1 MSLNPTNSNPLAY
14 LMMRKQLAPLARLAW
29 GCVCLSVYLSSTISS
44 AYAQAISQAQIITAP
59 SAQHNKDGQLEFSL
73 EADQWGEHA
82 QLDYQ
87 VTPWLNLGVKYSH
100 FDVLDFAANTAT
112 NSSTSP
118 ATNTA
123 NSIASYA
130 YHANAQIFRQTDVL
144 PAIAIGIEDFTG
156 QANIQ
161 SRYISASKNIDNWR
175 VDLGVASGQDPNSLD
190 GVIAGVQYTLD
201 DYPVV
206 LRAQYIN
213 DAPEYDASHVLS
225 SLPSVSA
232 PASRHNQWAV
242 QASWQFTPGVA
253 LSLTHGADNS
263 VGLGITVALD
273 TTRPPARYVPQPDLS
288 NVANPDKADTVTLAA
303 KRPISPPSSQ
313 VDTPPHWHH
322 SIIDALQHIDIS
334 VHGIV
339 QDGPRLQIVL
349 SQTAYPY
356 WPDAINQAHQAL
368 LDVLP
373 DGIFNIDY
381 VIKLAGHPV
390 YRVSRDVI
398 RDPELAKFVT
408 QMSPRAVTQP
418 MLDRFTQHDQ
428 QDQGNSHWQA
438 TLPDFS
444 VGIVH
449 QGWLNSQNKMSQ
461 LVQARIDLD
470 WEFAPGWSITQQ
482 TQFDLAERWEFINAY
497 FPNQQLQMLSPK
509 IAGLVNNDVHLSQL
523 MMRYNATQITS
534 LYDKQVQYDY
544 QLFAGII
551 DNQWAGFGANL
562 LYQPWQSRVSLGLSL
577 AQLTARDPDSWLGL
591 ADSSE
596 YNSDIDSA
604 TVALASV
611 YWASPFYNLDVALH
625 AGRFVHQDT
634 GAKLQIRR
642 TFDNG
647 WQFGIWAARTKYHSN
662 SLAMNNDNS
671 ITETQQGLY
680 LSIPL
685 DNIFSRA
692 TRYSGK
698 TYFTSRINQLDNTQG
713 VMLDSVSEDR
723 WWQLRAAR
731 YSVFNDVES
740 MQACSDVNSEAR
752 LEGHSE
758 AHSDQTWQLT
768 VGQYHVNGQV
778 TRQIDADGQTQYT
791 FLSTQGDELVFDETG
806 LKRINTLAQRPLALV
821 FTDSASR
828 LSSSSLSASN
838 LSSSSL
844 NSKMRKVTIGDLNYA
859 AYLCSALVKD
869 GYSATQMCQS
879 QPVHRIQIQ
888 YNSDFEPV
896 LIEQWLPYL
905 QQHLQLN
912 RLN

>member
-14 LMMRKQLAPLARLAW
+14 LMMRKQLAPLARLGW

-44 AYAQAISQAQIITAP
+44 AYAQAINQTHIITAP

-100 FDVLDFAANTAT
+100 FDVLDFATDAATAT
-112 NSSTSP
+112 NT
-118 ATNTA
+118 T

-161 SRYISASKNIDNWR
+161 SHYISASKNIDNWR

-190 GVIAGVQYTLD
+190 GLFAGVQYTFN
-201 DYPVV
+201 DYPVM

-213 DAPEYDASHVLS
+213 DAPEYDASHMLNSLS
-225 SLPSVSA
+225 SVSGS
-232 PASRHNQWAV
+232 ASRHNQWAV

-288 NVANPDKADTVTLAA
+288 NVAKPNKPAVNKVVAQWQDDL
-303 KRPISPPSSQ
+303 R
-313 VDTPPHWHH
+313 
-322 SIIDALQHIDIS
+322 DALQHIDIS

-408 QMSPRAVTQP
+408 QMSPRALTQP
-418 MLDRFTQHDQ
+418 MLDRFTQYGQ
-428 QDQGNSHWQA
+428 PDQGNSHWEA

-482 TQFDLAERWEFINAY
+482 TQFDLAERWEFSDAY
-497 FPNQQLQMLSPK
+497 FPNQQLQVLSPK

-534 LYDKQVQYDY
+534 LYDQQVQYDY
-544 QLFAGII
+544 QLFAGMI

-562 LYQPWQSRVSLGLSL
+562 LYQPWQSRVSVGVSL
-577 AQLTARDPDSWLGL
+577 AQLTARDTDSWLGL
-591 ADSSE
+591 ADGIDTSA
-596 YNSDIDSA
+596 YTDSA

-611 YWASPFYNLDVALH
+611 YWASPFYNLDIALH
-625 AGRFVHQDT
+625 AGRFVHQDI

-647 WQFGIWAARTKYHSN
+647 WQFGIWASRTNYHSN

-740 MQACSDVNSEAR
+740 MQARSDEN
-752 LEGHSE
+752 SE
-758 AHSDQTWQLT
+758 AHSEQTWQLT

-791 FLSTQGDELVFDETG
+791 FLSIHGDELMFDETG
-806 LKRINTLAQRPLALV
+806 LKRINTLSQRPLVLV
-821 FTDSASR
+821 FTDSASN
-828 LSSSSLSASN
+828 SSASSLSAN
-838 LSSSSL
+838 NL
-844 NSKMRKVTIGDLNYA
+844 NSKMRQVTVGDLNYA

-869 GYSATQMCQS
+869 GYTATQTCQS

>member
-1 MSLNPTNSNPLAY
+1 MICNPPSYIHMRLLLGSLS
-14 LMMRKQLAPLARLAW
+14 RHVSLARIVWGSARLPAW
-29 GCVCLSVYLSSTISS
+29 LPVLLSICLVVCVNTIISPV
-44 AYAQAISQAQIITAP
+44 YAQSINQTHIITAP

-87 VTPWLNLGVKYSH
+87 VTPWLNLGVQYSH
-100 FDVLDFAANTAT
+100 FDVLDFATDA
-112 NSSTSP
+112 
-118 ATNTA
+118 ATNTNTV

-130 YHANAQIFRQTDVL
+130 YHANAQIFRQTDML

-156 QANIQ
+156 QANTQ
-161 SRYISASKNIDNWR
+161 SHYLSASKNIDNWR
-175 VDLGVASGQDPNSLD
+175 VDLGVASGHDPNSLE
-190 GVIAGVQYTLD
+190 GVFAGVQYTFN
-201 DYPVV
+201 DYPIV

-213 DAPEYDASHVLS
+213 DAPEYDVNHMLS
-225 SLPSVSA
+225 ALPSVLA
-232 PASRHNQWAV
+232 PASRYNQWAV

-263 VGLGITVALD
+263 VGLGMTVALD
-273 TTRPPARYVPQPDLS
+273 TTRPPARYVPKS
-288 NVANPDKADTVTLAA
+288 
-303 KRPISPPSSQ
+303 PISPSSSHD
-313 VDTPPHWHH
+313 DTPPDWHH
-322 SIIDALQHIDIS
+322 RISDVLQHIDIS
-334 VHGIV
+334 VHGLI
-339 QDGPRLQIVL
+339 QEDTRLQILL

-356 WPDAINQAHQAL
+356 WPDAINQAHQVL
-368 LDVLP
+368 LDVIP

-381 VIKLAGHPV
+381 VIKLDGHPV

-408 QMSPRAVTQP
+408 QMSPRALTQR
-418 MLDRFTQHDQ
+418 MLERFTQHDQ
-428 QDQGNSHWQA
+428 QEQGNSHWLA

-449 QGWLNSQNKMSQ
+449 QGWLGNQTAAGVDTEIGTEIGADVDNSDKMSQ
-461 LVQARIDLD
+461 LVQARLDLD

-482 TQFDLAERWEFINAY
+482 TQFDLAERWAFSDAY
-497 FPNQQLQMLSPK
+497 FPRLSPE
-509 IAGLVNNDVHLSQL
+509 IARLVNNDVHLSQL
-523 MMRYNATQITS
+523 MMRYNASHITS
-534 LYDKQVQYDY
+534 NYDQQVQYDY
-544 QLFAGII
+544 QLFAGMI
-551 DNQWAGFGANL
+551 DNQWAGFGGNL
-562 LYQPWQSRVSLGLSL
+562 LYQPWQSRVSLGLSF
-577 AQLTARDPDSWLGL
+577 AQLTARDRDSLLGL
-591 ADSSE
+591 ADG
-596 YNSDIDSA
+596 IDASAYTDNA

-611 YWASPFYNLDVALH
+611 YWASPFYNLDMALH
-625 AGRFVHQDT
+625 AGRFVYQDT
-634 GAKLQIRR
+634 GAKLQLRR

-647 WQFGIWAARTKYHSN
+647 WQFGIWAARTKHDTH
-662 SLAMNNDNS
+662 SLAMNKDNR

-713 VMLDSVSEDR
+713 IMLDSVSEDR

-731 YSVFNDVES
+731 YSVFNDIES
-740 MQACSDVNSEAR
+740 MQARSNGRSNA
-752 LEGHSE
+752 HSE
-758 AHSDQTWQLT
+758 ANSEQVWQLT
-768 VGQYHVNGQV
+768 VGQYHVNGHV

-791 FLSTQGDELVFDETG
+791 FLSTQGDELVFDQTG

-821 FTDSASR
+821 FMDSANN
-828 LSSSSLSASN
+828 SSPTSLSTSDE
-838 LSSSSL
+838 
-844 NSKMRKVTIGDLNYA
+844 NSTMRQVTVGDLNYA
-859 AYLCSALVKD
+859 AYLCSALVKE

>member
-14 LMMRKQLAPLARLAW
+14 LMMRKQLTPLARLGW

-44 AYAQAISQAQIITAP
+44 AYAQAINQTHIITAP

-100 FDVLDFAANTAT
+100 FDVLDFATDAATAT
-112 NSSTSP
+112 NT
-118 ATNTA
+118 T

-161 SRYISASKNIDNWR
+161 SHYISASKNIDNWR

-190 GVIAGVQYTLD
+190 GVFAGVQYTFN

-213 DAPEYDASHVLS
+213 DAPEYEASHVLS

-273 TTRPPARYVPQPDLS
+273 TTRSPARYVPQPDLS
-288 NVANPDKADTVTLAA
+288 NVAKPNKPAVNKVVAQWQDDL
-303 KRPISPPSSQ
+303 R
-313 VDTPPHWHH
+313 
-322 SIIDALQHIDIS
+322 DALHHIDIS

-408 QMSPRAVTQP
+408 QMSPRALTQP
-418 MLDRFTQHDQ
+418 MLDRFTQYDQ

-482 TQFDLAERWEFINAY
+482 TQFDLAERWEFSDAY

-534 LYDKQVQYDY
+534 LYDQQVQYDY
-544 QLFAGII
+544 QLFAGMI

-577 AQLTARDPDSWLGL
+577 AQLTARDPDLWLGL
-591 ADSSE
+591 ADG
-596 YNSDIDSA
+596 IDASA
-604 TVALASV
+604 YTDNASVALASV

-647 WQFGIWAARTKYHSN
+647 WQFGIWAARTKYHTT
-662 SLAMNNDNS
+662 SLTMNNDNS
-671 ITETQQGLY
+671 TTETQQGLY

-740 MQACSDVNSEAR
+740 MQERSEA
-752 LEGHSE
+752 L
-758 AHSDQTWQLT
+758 SDQTWQLT

-791 FLSTQGDELVFDETG
+791 FLSTEGDELVFNETG

-821 FTDSASR
+821 FRDSASN
-828 LSSSSLSASN
+828 SSASSLSSKN
-838 LSSSSL
+838 L
-844 NSKMRKVTIGDLNYA
+844 NSKMRQVTIGDLNYA

-869 GYSATQMCQS
+869 GYTATQTCQS
-879 QPVHRIQIQ
+879 QPVHRIEIQ

>member
-14 LMMRKQLAPLARLAW
+14 LMMRKQLAPLARLGW

-44 AYAQAISQAQIITAP
+44 AYAQAINQTHIITAP

-100 FDVLDFAANTAT
+100 FDVLDFATDAATAT
-112 NSSTSP
+112 NT
-118 ATNTA
+118 T

-161 SRYISASKNIDNWR
+161 SHYISASKNIDNWR

-190 GVIAGVQYTLD
+190 GVFAGVQYTLD

-213 DAPEYDASHVLS
+213 DAPEYDDSHVLS

-242 QASWQFTPGVA
+242 QASWQFTPGIA

-288 NVANPDKADTVTLAA
+288 NVAKPNKPAVNKVVAQWQDDL
-303 KRPISPPSSQ
+303 R
-313 VDTPPHWHH
+313 
-322 SIIDALQHIDIS
+322 DALQHIDIS

-408 QMSPRAVTQP
+408 QMSPRALTQP
-418 MLDRFTQHDQ
+418 MLDRFTQYGQ
-428 QDQGNSHWQA
+428 PDQGNSHWQA

-482 TQFDLAERWEFINAY
+482 TQFDLAERWEFSDAY

-509 IAGLVNNDVHLSQL
+509 ITGLVNNDVHLSQL

-534 LYDKQVQYDY
+534 LYDQQVQYDY
-544 QLFAGII
+544 QLFAGMI

-591 ADSSE
+591 ADGIDTSA
-596 YNSDIDSA
+596 YTDSA

-647 WQFGIWAARTKYHSN
+647 WQFGIWASRTNYHSN

-740 MQACSDVNSEAR
+740 MQARSDENSEAHP
-752 LEGHSE
+752 E
-758 AHSDQTWQLT
+758 QTWQLT

-791 FLSTQGDELVFDETG
+791 FLSTEGDELVFNETG

-821 FTDSASR
+821 FTDSASS
-828 LSSSSLSASN
+828 LSSN
-838 LSSSSL
+838 NL
-844 NSKMRKVTIGDLNYA
+844 NSKMRQVTVGDLNYA

-869 GYSATQMCQS
+869 GYTATQTCQS

>member
-1 MSLNPTNSNPLAY
+1 M
-14 LMMRKQLAPLARLAW
+14 
-29 GCVCLSVYLSSTISS
+29 
-44 AYAQAISQAQIITAP
+44 
-59 SAQHNKDGQLEFSL
+59 
-73 EADQWGEHA
+73 
-82 QLDYQ
+82 
-87 VTPWLNLGVKYSH
+87 
-100 FDVLDFAANTAT
+100 
-112 NSSTSP
+112 
-118 ATNTA
+118 
-123 NSIASYA
+123 
-130 YHANAQIFRQTDVL
+130 L

-161 SRYISASKNIDNWR
+161 SHYISASKNIDNWR

-190 GVIAGVQYTLD
+190 GVFAGVQYTLD

-242 QASWQFTPGVA
+242 QASWQFTPGIA

-288 NVANPDKADTVTLAA
+288 NVAKPNKPAVNKVVAQWQDDL
-303 KRPISPPSSQ
+303 R
-313 VDTPPHWHH
+313 
-322 SIIDALQHIDIS
+322 DALQHIDIS

-381 VIKLAGHPV
+381 VIKLDGHPV

-408 QMSPRAVTQP
+408 QMSPRALTQP

-428 QDQGNSHWQA
+428 QDQVNSHWQA

-482 TQFDLAERWEFINAY
+482 TQFDLAERWEFSDAY
-497 FPNQQLQMLSPK
+497 FPNQQLQVLSPK

-534 LYDKQVQYDY
+534 LYDQQVQYDY
-544 QLFAGII
+544 QLFAGMI
-551 DNQWAGFGANL
+551 DNQWAGFGGNL
-562 LYQPWQSRVSLGLSL
+562 LYQPWQSRVSLGVSL

-591 ADSSE
+591 ADG
-596 YNSDIDSA
+596 IDSSAYTDNA

-740 MQACSDVNSEAR
+740 MQARSEGS
-752 LEGHSE
+752 EG
-758 AHSDQTWQLT
+758 
-768 VGQYHVNGQV
+768 
-778 TRQIDADGQTQYT
+778 TQRH
-791 FLSTQGDELVFDETG
+791 TQ
-806 LKRINTLAQRPLALV
+806 
-821 FTDSASR
+821 SR
-828 LSSSSLSASN
+828 LGN
-838 LSSSSL
+838 
-844 NSKMRKVTIGDLNYA
+844 
-859 AYLCSALVKD
+859 
-869 GYSATQMCQS
+869 
-879 QPVHRIQIQ
+879 
-888 YNSDFEPV
+888 
-896 LIEQWLPYL
+896 
-905 QQHLQLN
+905 
-912 RLN
+912 

>member
-14 LMMRKQLAPLARLAW
+14 LMMRKQLAPLARLGW

-44 AYAQAISQAQIITAP
+44 AYAQAINQTHIITAP

-100 FDVLDFAANTAT
+100 FDVLDFATDAATAT
-112 NSSTSP
+112 NT
-118 ATNTA
+118 T

-161 SRYISASKNIDNWR
+161 SHYISASKNIDNWR

-190 GVIAGVQYTLD
+190 GVFAGVQYTFN

-213 DAPEYDASHVLS
+213 DAPEYEASHVLS

-242 QASWQFTPGVA
+242 QASWQFTPGIA

-288 NVANPDKADTVTLAA
+288 NVAKPNKPAVNKVVAQWQDDL
-303 KRPISPPSSQ
+303 R
-313 VDTPPHWHH
+313 
-322 SIIDALQHIDIS
+322 DALHHIDIS

-339 QDGPRLQIVL
+339 QEGPRLQIVL

-381 VIKLAGHPV
+381 VIKLDGHPV

-408 QMSPRAVTQP
+408 QMSPRALTQP

-428 QDQGNSHWQA
+428 QDQVNSHWQA

-482 TQFDLAERWEFINAY
+482 TQFDLAERWEFSDAY

-509 IAGLVNNDVHLSQL
+509 ITGLVNNDVHLSQL

-534 LYDKQVQYDY
+534 LYDQQVQYDY
-544 QLFAGII
+544 QLFAGMI

-562 LYQPWQSRVSLGLSL
+562 LYQPWQSRVSVGVSL
-577 AQLTARDPDSWLGL
+577 AQLTARDTDSWLGL
-591 ADSSE
+591 ADGIDTSA
-596 YNSDIDSA
+596 YTDSA

-611 YWASPFYNLDVALH
+611 YWASPFYNLDIALH
-625 AGRFVHQDT
+625 AGRFVHQDI

-647 WQFGIWAARTKYHSN
+647 WQFGIWASRTNYHSN

-740 MQACSDVNSEAR
+740 MQARSDENSEAHP
-752 LEGHSE
+752 E
-758 AHSDQTWQLT
+758 QTWQLT

-791 FLSTQGDELVFDETG
+791 FLSTEGDELVFNETG

-821 FTDSASR
+821 FRDSASN
-828 LSSSSLSASN
+828 SSASSLSSKN
-838 LSSSSL
+838 L
-844 NSKMRKVTIGDLNYA
+844 NSKMRQVTIGDLNYA

-869 GYSATQMCQS
+869 GYTATQTCQS
-879 QPVHRIQIQ
+879 QPVHRIEIQ

>member
-14 LMMRKQLAPLARLAW
+14 LMMRKQLAPLARLGW

-44 AYAQAISQAQIITAP
+44 AYAQAINQTHIITAP

-112 NSSTSP
+112 NT
-118 ATNTA
+118 T

-161 SRYISASKNIDNWR
+161 SHYISASKNIDNWR

-190 GVIAGVQYTLD
+190 GVFAGVQYTFN

-213 DAPEYDASHVLS
+213 DAPEYDASHMLS
-225 SLPSVSA
+225 ALPSVSA

-242 QASWQFTPGVA
+242 QASWQFTPGIA

-288 NVANPDKADTVTLAA
+288 NVAKPNKPAVNKVVVQWQDDL
-303 KRPISPPSSQ
+303 R
-313 VDTPPHWHH
+313 
-322 SIIDALQHIDIS
+322 DALQHIDIS

-408 QMSPRAVTQP
+408 QMSPRALTQP

-428 QDQGNSHWQA
+428 QDQSNSHWQA

-482 TQFDLAERWEFINAY
+482 TQFDLAERWEFSDAY

-544 QLFAGII
+544 QLFAGMI
-551 DNQWAGFGANL
+551 DNQWAGFGGNL

-577 AQLTARDPDSWLGL
+577 AQLTSRDPDSWLGL
-591 ADSSE
+591 ADGIDASA
-596 YNSDIDSA
+596 YNDNA

-662 SLAMNNDNS
+662 SLTMNNDNS

-740 MQACSDVNSEAR
+740 MQARSDGN
-752 LEGHSE
+752 SE

-768 VGQYHVNGQV
+768 VGQYHVDGQV
-778 TRQIDADGQTQYT
+778 TRQIDAVGQTQYT

-821 FTDSASR
+821 FTDSASS
-828 LSSSSLSASN
+828 LSSN
-838 LSSSSL
+838 NL
-844 NSKMRKVTIGDLNYA
+844 NSKMRQVTIGDLNYA

-869 GYSATQMCQS
+869 GYTATQTCES

>member
-1 MSLNPTNSNPLAY
+1 MSLNPTNSNSLAY

-44 AYAQAISQAQIITAP
+44 AYAQAINQTQIITAP

-73 EADQWGEHA
+73 EADQWGKHA

-100 FDVLDFAANTAT
+100 FDVLDFAADTAT
-112 NSSTSP
+112 N
-118 ATNTA
+118 TNTNTNTT

-161 SRYISASKNIDNWR
+161 SHYISASKNIDNWR

-190 GVIAGVQYTLD
+190 GVFAGVQYTLD

-242 QASWQFTPGVA
+242 QASWQFTPGIA

-288 NVANPDKADTVTLAA
+288 NVAKPNKPAVNKVVAQWQDDL
-303 KRPISPPSSQ
+303 R
-313 VDTPPHWHH
+313 
-322 SIIDALQHIDIS
+322 DALQHIDIS

-339 QDGPRLQIVL
+339 QDGARLQIVL

-356 WPDAINQAHQAL
+356 WPDAINQAHQVL
-368 LDVLP
+368 LDVIP

-408 QMSPRAVTQP
+408 QMSPRALTQP

-428 QDQGNSHWQA
+428 QDQGNSHWQP

-482 TQFDLAERWEFINAY
+482 TQFDLAERWEFSNAY
-497 FPNQQLQMLSPK
+497 FPNQQLQVLSPK

-534 LYDKQVQYDY
+534 LYDQQVQYDY
-544 QLFAGII
+544 QLFAGMI

-562 LYQPWQSRVSLGLSL
+562 LYQPWQSRLSVGVSL
-577 AQLTARDPDSWLGL
+577 AQLTARDTDSWLGL
-591 ADSSE
+591 ADGI
-596 YNSDIDSA
+596 DISAYTDNA

-625 AGRFVHQDT
+625 AGRFVHQDI

-740 MQACSDVNSEAR
+740 MQARSDGN
-752 LEGHSE
+752 SE
-758 AHSDQTWQLT
+758 AHSEQTWQLT

-806 LKRINTLAQRPLALV
+806 LKRISTLAKRPLALV
-821 FTDSASR
+821 FTDSASN
-828 LSSSSLSASN
+828 SSASSLSSN
-838 LSSSSL
+838 NL
-844 NSKMRKVTIGDLNYA
+844 NSKMRQVTIGDLNYA

-869 GYSATQMCQS
+869 GYTATQTCQS
-879 QPVHRIQIQ
+879 QPIHRIQIQ

>member
-14 LMMRKQLAPLARLAW
+14 LMMRKQLAPLARLGW

-44 AYAQAISQAQIITAP
+44 AYAQAINQTHIITAP

-100 FDVLDFAANTAT
+100 FDVLDFATDAATAT
-112 NSSTSP
+112 NT
-118 ATNTA
+118 T

-161 SRYISASKNIDNWR
+161 SHYISASKNIDNWR

-190 GVIAGVQYTLD
+190 GVFAGVQYTFN

-213 DAPEYDASHVLS
+213 DAPEYEASHVLS

-288 NVANPDKADTVTLAA
+288 NVAKPNKPAVNKVVAQWQDDL
-303 KRPISPPSSQ
+303 R
-313 VDTPPHWHH
+313 
-322 SIIDALQHIDIS
+322 DALQHIDIS

-356 WPDAINQAHQAL
+356 WPDAINQAHQAI

-381 VIKLAGHPV
+381 VIKLDGHLV

-408 QMSPRAVTQP
+408 QMSPRALTQP
-418 MLDRFTQHDQ
+418 MLDRFTQYGQ
-428 QDQGNSHWQA
+428 PDQGNSHWQA

-482 TQFDLAERWEFINAY
+482 TQFDLAERWEFSDAY
-497 FPNQQLQMLSPK
+497 FPNQQLQVLSPK
-509 IAGLVNNDVHLSQL
+509 ITGLVNNDVHLSQL

-534 LYDKQVQYDY
+534 LYDQQVQYDY
-544 QLFAGII
+544 QLFAGMI

-591 ADSSE
+591 ADCIDTSA
-596 YNSDIDSA
+596 YTDSA

-647 WQFGIWAARTKYHSN
+647 WQFGIWASRTNYHSN

-740 MQACSDVNSEAR
+740 MQARSDENSEAHP
-752 LEGHSE
+752 E
-758 AHSDQTWQLT
+758 QTWQLT

-791 FLSTQGDELVFDETG
+791 FLSTEGDELVFNETG

-821 FTDSASR
+821 FRDSASN
-828 LSSSSLSASN
+828 SSASSLSSN
-838 LSSSSL
+838 NL
-844 NSKMRKVTIGDLNYA
+844 NSKMRQVTIGDLNYA

-869 GYSATQMCQS
+869 GYTATQTCQS

>member
-1 MSLNPTNSNPLAY
+1 MNLNPTNINPLAY
-14 LMMRKQLAPLARLAW
+14 LMVRKQLTPLARLGW

-44 AYAQAISQAQIITAP
+44 AYAQAINQTHIITAP

-100 FDVLDFAANTAT
+100 FDVLDFATDAATAN
-112 NSSTSP
+112 SP

-190 GVIAGVQYTLD
+190 GVFAGVQYTFN

-213 DAPEYDASHVLS
+213 DAPEYDASHMLS

-242 QASWQFTPGVA
+242 QASWQFTPGIA

-288 NVANPDKADTVTLAA
+288 NVAKPNKPAVNKVVAQWQDDL
-303 KRPISPPSSQ
+303 RN
-313 VDTPPHWHH
+313 
-322 SIIDALQHIDIS
+322 ALQHIDIS

-368 LDVLP
+368 LDVIP

-408 QMSPRAVTQP
+408 QMSPRALTQP

-428 QDQGNSHWQA
+428 QDQVNSHWQA

-482 TQFDLAERWEFINAY
+482 TQFDLAERWEFSNAY

-534 LYDKQVQYDY
+534 LYDQQVQYDY
-544 QLFAGII
+544 QLFAGMI
-551 DNQWAGFGANL
+551 DNQWAGFGGNL

-591 ADSSE
+591 ADG
-596 YNSDIDSA
+596 IDTSAYTDNA

-647 WQFGIWAARTKYHSN
+647 WQFGIWAARTKHDTN

-740 MQACSDVNSEAR
+740 MQARSDGNSEAR
-752 LEGHSE
+752 LEGHLE

-768 VGQYHVNGQV
+768 VGQYNVNGQV

-791 FLSTQGDELVFDETG
+791 FLSTEGDELVFNETG

-821 FTDSASR
+821 FTDSASS
-828 LSSSSLSASN
+828 LSLSSLSASN
-838 LSSSSL
+838 LSANNL
-844 NSKMRKVTIGDLNYA
+844 NSKMRQVTVGDLNYA

-869 GYSATQMCQS
+869 GYTATQSCQS